1 MNNHPDWG
9 EGPWNNEPDRDVWVD
24 PVTDLDCM
32 INRGPSGAW
41 CGYVGVGPDHPW
53 HGKSYNDLKCEGHY
67 VDVHGGLTYSEACQ
81 GEICHVPWPN
91 REHDIWWFGWDAAHW
106 DDYSPRMA
114 ADLREARKRVPGL
127 ERAFLEG
134 HQTFL
139 RETYKDMAYVIGET
153 LSLAQQLKAVAN
165 GAA

>member
-1 MNNHPDWG
+1 MAHEDWG

-24 PVTDLDCM
+24 ELTDLDCM

-53 HGKSYNDLKCEGHY
+53 HGMQYDD
-67 VDVHGGLTYSEACQ
+67 VDVEVHGGLTYSQACEEG

-91 REHDIWWFGWDAAHW
+91 REHDIWWFGFDCAHAF
-106 DDYSPRMA
+106 DVTPKMD
-114 ADLREARKRVPGL
+114 ADLRELRTRVPDFPDRPFG
-127 ERAFLEG
+127 EG
-134 HQTFL
+134 GRFGDVL

-153 LSLAQQLKAVAN
+153 LQLAQQLKAVAD
-165 GAA
+165 GPA